1 MTSREYLYGLEL
13 HGIKLGLDN
22 ISRLL
27 EPAGEPQ
34 HRYPTIHIAGT
45 NGKGSVA
52 AMVDAML
59 QAAGYSTG
67 RFTSPHLIELSER
80 FLHNSTPIT
89 ADELDAGVAFFRP
102 IAQGMAPP
110 PTFFE
115 FVTAIAFRW
124 FGQKDVDVGVIEV
137 GMGGRF
143 DSTNVVLPEVC
154 AITNIDLEHTKYLG
168 DTLEK
173 IAFEKAGI
181 IKPKIPVVVSESN
194 RSPRDV
200 ILERARV
207 LNSPVRLAGR
217 DFTYG
222 VSGPPFAQHF
232 RYESAT
238 LRLGPTAL
246 GLSGSYQ
253 GENAATAVALA
264 EILGRRFPNLT
275 EKAIAAGLRDA
286 RWPCRLER
294 VLDRPPVI
302 IDVAHNAAGARKL
315 AQELPPC
322 VVILAVSS
330 DKDAAAMAGAFA
342 SVARHLILSEFSG
355 RRALP
360 AHDLSSAL
368 RGFAHQVISPLS
380 DAIEAGLALA
390 NESLPLVITGSI
402 FTAGEARSLL
412 IQSKGAAP
420 LRF

>member
-238 LRLGPTAL
+238 LRLGPTAF
-246 GLSGSYQ
+246 GLS
-253 GENAATAVALA
+253 
-264 EILGRRFPNLT
+264 
-275 EKAIAAGLRDA
+275 GLRDA